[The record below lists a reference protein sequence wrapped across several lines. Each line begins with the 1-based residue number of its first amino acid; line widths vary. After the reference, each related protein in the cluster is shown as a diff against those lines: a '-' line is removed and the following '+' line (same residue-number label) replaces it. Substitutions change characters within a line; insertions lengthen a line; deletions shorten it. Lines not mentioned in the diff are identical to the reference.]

1 MYSHAGTAPVPRKL
15 AHWHNWHLNGNFVP
29 SSIMSNTILVLS
41 ARDVEMVSASF
52 SPQDV
57 QSVMAHVF
65 YTLSHVTDPLTGV
78 AAPHR
83 TAVDMLS
90 HRALFMPARIA
101 GIGTAIK
108 VVSVPSVPGDTRG
121 PEVPPSS
128 TWLFSYLRRFLIQHV
143 GQSRKRRSHRGSSSC
158 CLLC

>member
-1 MYSHAGTAPVPRKL
+1 MSK
-15 AHWHNWHLNGNFVP
+15 
-29 SSIMSNTILVLS
+29 SNTILVLS
-41 ARDVEMVSASF
+41 ARDVEVVSASF

-57 QSVMAHVF
+57 QSIMAHVF

-101 GIGTAIK
+101 DIGTAVK

-121 PEVPPSS
+121 LPATTLVLDEKTGAAKALINARSL
-128 TWLFSYLRRFLIQHV
+128 TALRTAA
-143 GQSRKRRSHRGSSSC
+143 GMS
-158 CLLC
+158 

>member
-1 MYSHAGTAPVPRKL
+1 
-15 AHWHNWHLNGNFVP
+15 
-29 SSIMSNTILVLS
+29 MSNTILVLS

-57 QSVMAHVF
+57 QSIMAHVF

-83 TAVDMLS
+83 TPVDMLS

-101 GIGTAIK
+101 DIGTAIK

-121 PEVPPSS
+121 LPATTLVLDEKTGAAKALINARSL
-128 TWLFSYLRRFLIQHV
+128 TALRTAA
-143 GQSRKRRSHRGSSSC
+143 GMS
-158 CLLC
+158 

>member
-57 QSVMAHVF
+57 QSIMAHVF
-65 YTLSHVTDPLTGV
+65 YTHLHVADALTGV

-121 PEVPPSS
+121 LPATTLVLDEKTGAAKALINARSL
-128 TWLFSYLRRFLIQHV
+128 TALRTAA
-143 GQSRKRRSHRGSSSC
+143 GMS
-158 CLLC
+158 

>member
-1 MYSHAGTAPVPRKL
+1 MYSHAGTAPVKRKL
-15 AHWHNWHLNGNFVP
+15 AQQLAPEIKGNFVP
-29 SSIMSNTILVLS
+29 SSIMSKSNTILVLS
-41 ARDVEMVSASF
+41 ARDVEVVSASF

-57 QSVMAHVF
+57 QSIMAHVF

-101 GIGTAIK
+101 DIGTAIK

-121 PEVPPSS
+121 LPATTLVLDEKTGAAKALINARSL
-128 TWLFSYLRRFLIQHV
+128 TALRTAA
-143 GQSRKRRSHRGSSSC
+143 GMS
-158 CLLC
+158 